1 MRKFYLL
8 YVVMCSYKN
17 KKRIHS
23 TLKVSSDTFGWFS
36 FFSFLISLLSY
47 QWNEIMK
54 DFSIGEFSL
63 YGLHQ
68 TPRDTFLLYR
78 MFQCVT
84 QYFISCKRQ
93 IKLTMTV
100 SKCHQFNSP
109 WFFGAAMFVPAAI
122 TCTFLI
128 VVAAITT
135 AAVLVTLTIS
145 AVVVPIAAAALS
157 WTATRRNGKSN

>member
-68 TPRDTFLLYR
+68 TPRDTFLLFR

-93 IKLTMTV
+93 IKLTITV
-100 SKCHQFNSP
+100 FWMASIPLTVIFWRCDVRPGCHHVHVSYRCGGYYYCCCACHAYYLCCGCADRGCCP
-109 WFFGAAMFVPAAI
+109 
-122 TCTFLI
+122 
-128 VVAAITT
+128 
-135 AAVLVTLTIS
+135 
-145 AVVVPIAAAALS
+145 
-157 WTATRRNGKSN
+157 